1 MRRVLVVDDEPHIR
15 AVLRGYL
22 EADGLAVSEAADGE
36 EAVRQVRQNLP
47 DLVLLDVM
55 LPGIDGLEALRQVRT
70 FSDVYVILVTARA
83 EEVDKLV
90 GLGVG
95 ADDYVTKPFSPRE
108 VAARVKAVLR
118 RDRGVRDTG
127 AAVLSFEGL
136 VVDPGAR
143 EVRAG
148 GTSVT
153 LSALEFDVLAAL
165 TGAPGRVF
173 SRRQLLERVWGYDF
187 FGDERVVDV
196 HIRNDLACEAGGGPG
211 SGRRRAGGVGGA
223 HRAPP
228 GSRAWPRRGAVCVL
242 RAGLDGGLPGSGD
255 VAGAAARPGHRAG
268 AGHGHIAAA
277 FFDIGQS
284 RTLAWARR
292 PQAAALVAALAD
304 PDRGWDAIVIGEYE
318 RAFHGGQYA
327 SNRSRFVIG
336 GRLAR
341 GAAR

>member
-22 EADGLAVSEAADGE
+22 EADGFAVSEAADGE
-36 EAVRQVRQNLP
+36 AAVRQLHQQAP

-55 LPGIDGLEALRQVRT
+55 LPGMDGLEVLRQVRT

-118 RDRGVRDTG
+118 RDRGVREAG
-127 AAVLSFEGL
+127 AGVLRFEGL
-136 VVDPGAR
+136 TVDCDAR
-143 EVRAG
+143 EVRADG
-148 GTSVT
+148 SPVA

-165 TGAPGRVF
+165 ADAPGRVF

-196 HIRNDLACEAGGGPG
+196 HIRSL
-211 SGRRRAGGVGGA
+211 RARLGDDAANPRLIATVRGVGYKFVG
-223 HRAPP
+223 
-228 GSRAWPRRGAVCVL
+228 
-242 RAGLDGGLPGSGD
+242 
-255 VAGAAARPGHRAG
+255 RPA
-268 AGHGHIAAA
+268 
-277 FFDIGQS
+277 
-284 RTLAWARR
+284 
-292 PQAAALVAALAD
+292 
-304 PDRGWDAIVIGEYE
+304 
-318 RAFHGGQYA
+318 
-327 SNRSRFVIG
+327 
-336 GRLAR
+336 
-341 GAAR
+341 